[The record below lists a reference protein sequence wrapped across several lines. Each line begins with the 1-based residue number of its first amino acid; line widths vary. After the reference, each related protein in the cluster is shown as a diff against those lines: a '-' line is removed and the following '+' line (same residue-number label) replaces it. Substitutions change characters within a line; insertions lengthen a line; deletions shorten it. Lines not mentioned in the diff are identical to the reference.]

1 MTGCWSVSLY
11 LLSLHYNL
19 LITLNFLDMKQ
30 VDKFFGLQVGESQSC
45 KGYVFECTGK
55 KVLTKGA
62 APTLYGILTTPA
74 GEVVDYTQK
83 GVFANKLN
91 KLAGV
96 ASSVTF
102 PAKVDNSQQKG
113 ENKVVS
119 VGMSK
124 SKQEKRFLK
133 AYKLCKQASEVYGL
147 TDVFSGILE
156 QLQQLDSYVIN
167 CEQVKA
173 QQAIEAAKAEAEA
186 KAKAE
191 EEAKELQK
199 AVSELQDTVERFV
212 QCGMT
217 RQQAEQLVRNNP
229 NYTNEQKDAAFN

>member
-1 MTGCWSVSLY
+1 
-11 LLSLHYNL
+11 
-19 LITLNFLDMKQ
+19 MKT
-30 VDKFFGLQVGESQSC
+30 VEKFFGLKVGETQVC
-45 KGYVFECTGK
+45 NGFVFVCTDK
-55 KVLTKGA
+55 RVLTQGA
-62 APTLYGILTTPA
+62 APTIYGTLTTPT

-119 VGMSK
+119 VCMSK

-156 QLQQLDSYVIN
+156 QLQGLDRYVIG

-186 KAKAE
+186 KAIAE
-191 EEAKELQK
+191 TQAKLLQK
-199 AVSELQDTVERFV
+199 AVSELHNMVENFV
-212 QCGMT
+212 QCGMSYK
-217 RQQAEQLVRNNP
+217 QAEELVKNNP
-229 NYTNEQKDAAFN
+229 NYTDEQKAAAFGK

>member
-1 MTGCWSVSLY
+1 
-11 LLSLHYNL
+11 
-19 LITLNFLDMKQ
+19 MKT
-30 VDKFFGLQVGESQSC
+30 VEKFFGLKVGETQVC
-45 KGYVFECTGK
+45 NGFTFTCTDK
-55 KVLTKGA
+55 KVLTQGA
-62 APTLYGILTTPA
+62 APTIYGTLTTPA

-96 ASSVTF
+96 ANNVTF
-102 PAKVDNSQQKG
+102 PAKVENSQQKG
-113 ENKVVS
+113 ENKVTHVS
-119 VGMSK
+119 MSA
-124 SKQEKRFLK
+124 SKQQRRFMK

-156 QLQQLDSYVIN
+156 QLQQLDEYVVK

-191 EEAKELQK
+191 AAAKELQQ
-199 AVSELQDTVERFV
+199 AVAELQAMVEKFV
-212 QCGMT
+212 ECGMSYK
-217 RQQAEQLVRNNP
+217 QAEQFARNNP
-229 NYTNEQKDAAFN
+229 KYTDEQKEAAFSK